1 MNEKVTV
8 LYVDDES
15 INLMIFNLNF
25 KNRYNVVT
33 ALSGS
38 EGLEKLRQHPETL
51 VVISDMRMPGMNG
64 LEFIRKAKESYPKI
78 VCFILTGFDIT
89 KEIAEALDSKLIN
102 KYFSKPF
109 NVKEIESSI
118 SESIS

>member
-1 MNEKVTV
+1 MSDKITV
-8 LYVDDES
+8 LYVDDEP

-38 EGLEKLRQHPETL
+38 EGLAKLEQHPETIIL
-51 VVISDMRMPGMNG
+51 ISDMRMPGMNG
-64 LEFIRKAKESYPKI
+64 LEFIRKAKENYPSI

-89 KEIAEALDSKLIN
+89 KEIAEALESNLIN

-109 NVKEIESSI
+109 NVKEIEKSI
-118 SESIS
+118 SESIC